1 MAAKEEAKDPRQVIE
16 RIRTEDYLLDIE
28 QESDR
33 VRRGARSLHKKLNS
47 ALELLSK
54 DLYSKKSHFVLE
66 LVQNADDNDYPKG
79 TVPKLTF
86 KLQPERLVLLNNE
99 VGFSERNVQALCSV
113 GDSSKAK
120 KSGYIGEKGIGFKS
134 VFTVSNAPEIHSNG
148 FHFRF
153 DRTDDA
159 NLLGYVVP
167 EWCEPDDEVKA
178 GSTAVVLPA
187 APGYK
192 FGQETIEDLDA
203 RLLLFLSKLKAIEL
217 EHEGARTSF
226 RRRDKNGLSH
236 LTTEVTRPGAEP
248 TTEETRFVRIPVD
261 FSMEKVPD
269 EKRPNVATTTVVLAF
284 PVDKAGA
291 ADPQPTSQVF
301 AFLPIRPVGFKFSI
315 QADFILSSSREDILT
330 DRAWNQL
337 LRGGIALAFKM
348 ALPTFKASD
357 ALAFSYLKYLP
368 ADGEISDTFFR
379 PVADSIVTQLAQT
392 ECLPSEGGAWRLPS
406 ELRIAEKRFRELFPS
421 ALALE
426 LFGFDYVDHR
436 VQGGNDLLRRL
447 GVKSLAFTDIF
458 GFFKAK
464 GEWLKA
470 QDTEWKGRFYA
481 YLADQDQQ
489 KLVAGL
495 SALPCIPTNS
505 GALVVPKESHVFQPL
520 SRGKKY
526 GFENEL
532 VIIDGDLIDA
542 AQSHSE
548 KVHALFA
555 ALQVKSDDPYDLVT
569 SHILPRHLG
578 EAWKTSEKKAL
589 VGHLRYIK
597 DKLKEYLEGAAV
609 AGKTESQAFQ
619 VLRDGIW
626 IGTKQSSD
634 QWLFDKPQHLYLS
647 DEYRPAFNIEAL
659 LGEDLPRSLL
669 VSPDYLAAKSK
680 DPEVEAESWRT
691 FLVRLG
697 VRVAPR
703 LDAVANGDSKCSLEL
718 QLLLSSPQ
726 ATTRRATLECLD
738 SNWSQYSNHLH
749 FASQVGRTVTQKET
763 QFSASL
769 RSMLAPTRKRV
780 SPPISEVF
788 YATPELKALFGDR
801 LIYIDAVLS
810 AQVLDACGVTHRL
823 DAKACLKRL
832 RQLKTEGGDTTPQ
845 LQALYRHL
853 EQFWDK
859 EGAVIKQAF
868 ALEGLIRIKGT
879 RPVWARP
886 TEVAWRS
893 NGPFL
898 DSLFPPLQ
906 GQYRDFSVFFNEK
919 LGIPKELPTGKW
931 VEALSRLEQIESIE
945 ERRRE
950 ALAIYKRANRDLTP
964 RFGRDEVPTPNWLGT
979 FETGEVYLNQRNLLV
994 SNSDQLFANDDPE
1007 RAALFIDE
1015 AEISFLAVSPEEVP
1029 RLDRLLNAAEVPRL
1043 SASVAVELMEAS
1055 DGRVESALTSK
1066 VRRAV
1071 PYLGRV
1077 LYAKSHE
1084 RFENAIQQGLFR
1096 ALRDLEVVEVSEL
1109 RLGITLTE
1117 ITKTT
1122 IADLV
1127 HSEDKILIRAKAR
1140 SIRDQLAMELC
1151 KLLEAPVEIADTFA
1165 RVLLEEDSDDVEDF
1179 LRVRRIAQL
1188 PADLIEALVGGDDQQ
1203 TFEDQTTGSGEEHQ
1217 SPTDIE
1223 ESVDERSTAEEE
1235 PPAAE
1240 PLPTRNADRNDRSP
1254 GRVEP
1259 ALGDEAA
1266 PVETTGKTVRGRSP
1280 VPDGSQPPEVPPRTM
1295 NSGSEP
1301 PELRPSSPS
1310 ASDAP
1315 SPRSGSQVANGGG
1328 EQKGGS
1334 TGAPETGGDQQVL
1347 PPSSPTGGAQ
1357 RWERGAPTGH
1367 PKAPRTKRGRGVRH
1381 RTKAGRLM
1389 SYADAPGDTNE
1400 ADTED
1405 QANAADRVALG
1416 KEAVDYF
1423 IATQAG
1429 RWKSLVPM
1437 PHENP
1442 GFDVKAVAHD
1452 GAEERIEVKGQSG
1465 AWTETGVALTPT
1477 ELEFAQKYR
1486 DRYWLCIV
1494 EHLQDEKRRFLY
1506 LVKDPYG
1513 QAQQFRFDSG
1523 WKTAAIGQAT
1533 VPLKPA
1539 VGLYIEMPGVGRG
1552 RILSVKKGTQLF
1564 KVHVLLDGGGQVNRL
1579 FNPTTMKLS
1588 AE

>member
-1 MAAKEEAKDPRQVIE
+1 MAAKEEPKDPRQVIE

-47 ALELLSK
+47 ALELLSM

-86 KLQPERLVLLNNE
+86 KLDPERLVLLNNE

-178 GSTAVVLPA
+178 GCTTVVLPA

-203 RLLLFLSKLKAIEL
+203 RLLLFLSQLKAIEL

-236 LTTEVTRPGAEP
+236 LTTEIARPGVEP

-269 EKRPNVATTTVVLAF
+269 EKRPDVATTTVVLAF
-284 PVDKAGA
+284 PVDEAGA
-291 ADPQPTSQVF
+291 ADPQPTSPVF

-337 LRGGIALAFKM
+337 LRSKIAVAFKT
-348 ALPTFKASD
+348 ALPTFKTSD

-392 ECLPSEGGAWRLPS
+392 ECLPSEGGTWRLPS
-406 ELRIAEKRFRELFPS
+406 ELRIADKRFRELFPS
-421 ALALE
+421 PLALE

-447 GVKSLAFTDIF
+447 GVKSLVHTDIF

-470 QDTEWKGRFYA
+470 KDTEWKGRFYA
-481 YLADQDQQ
+481 YLADLDLQ

-505 GALVVPKESHVFQPL
+505 GALVVPKKSHVFQPL

-542 AQSHSE
+542 AKNHSE
-548 KVHALFA
+548 NVHALFS
-555 ALQVKSDDPYDLVT
+555 ALQMKSDDPYDLVT

-578 EAWKTSEKKAL
+578 EAWKTSEDKAL

-597 DKLKEYLEGAAV
+597 DKLNEYLEGAAV
-609 AGKTESQAFQ
+609 AGKTETQAFQ

-626 IGTKQSSD
+626 IGTKQKSD
-634 QWLFDKPQHLYLS
+634 QWLFSKPQQLYLS
-647 DEYRPAFNIEAL
+647 DEYRPVFNIEVL
-659 LGEDLPRSLL
+659 LGEELPRSLL
-669 VSPDYLAAKSK
+669 VSADYLAAKAK

-703 LDAVANGDSKCSLEL
+703 LDSVANGDSKCSPEL
-718 QLLLSSPQ
+718 QLLLSSTQ
-726 ATTRRATLECLD
+726 STTRRATLECLD
-738 SNWSQYSNHLH
+738 SNWSQYSNHLN
-749 FASQVGRTVTQKET
+749 FSSISGRVVTQKET
-763 QFSASL
+763 QFSVSL

-780 SPPISEVF
+780 CPAISEVF
-788 YATPELKALFGDR
+788 YPTPELKKLFGDR
-801 LIYIDAVLS
+801 LTYIEAILS
-810 AQVLDACGVTHRL
+810 PQVLDVCGVTHRL

-853 EQFWDK
+853 EQFWGK
-859 EGAVIKQAF
+859 EGSVIKQAF
-868 ALEGLIRIKGT
+868 ADEGLIRIKGT
-879 RPVWARP
+879 HPVWARP

-898 DSLFPPLQ
+898 DSFFPPLQ
-906 GQYRDFSVFFNEK
+906 GQYRDFSGFFNEK

-945 ERRRE
+945 ERRSE

-979 FETGEVYLNQRNLLV
+979 FETDEVYLNHRNLLV
-994 SNSDQLFANDDPE
+994 SNIERIFADDDPE
-1007 RAALFIDE
+1007 TAALFVDE
-1015 AEISFLAVSPEEVP
+1015 ADISFLAVSPEEVP
-1029 RLDRLLNAAEVPRL
+1029 RLDRLLNATEVPRL
-1043 SASVAVELMEAS
+1043 SASVAVELIDAS
-1055 DGRVESALTSK
+1055 DGRVEPTLTSK

-1077 LYAKSHE
+1077 LYTKSHE
-1084 RFENAIQQGLFR
+1084 RFENAIEQGLFR
-1096 ALRDLEVVEVSEL
+1096 AIRDLEVVEVSEL
-1109 RLGITLTE
+1109 RLGITLAE
-1117 ITKTT
+1117 ITKTKVAD
-1122 IADLV
+1122 IA
-1127 HSEDKILIRAKAR
+1127 HSEGKILIRAKAR

-1151 KLLEAPVEIADTFA
+1151 KLLEAPAEIADTFA
-1165 RVLLEEDSDDVEDF
+1165 RVLVEENSDDVEDF
-1179 LRVRRIAQL
+1179 LRVRRIGQL
-1188 PADLIEALVGGDDQQ
+1188 PVDLMQALVGGDDQL
-1203 TFEDQTTGSGEEHQ
+1203 TFQDQSGGSGEDDQ
-1217 SPTDIE
+1217 SRSDDE
-1223 ESVDERSTAEEE
+1223 ESVEVRSAAEEE
-1235 PPAAE
+1235 PPAAVS
-1240 PLPTRNADRNDRSP
+1240 LPTQSAGRNHSDP
-1254 GRVEP
+1254 GRAEPGSGDGARSVEP
-1259 ALGDEAA
+1259 VTETVSGQSPA
-1266 PVETTGKTVRGRSP
+1266 PGGPRR
-1280 VPDGSQPPEVPPRTM
+1280 PEVPART
-1295 NSGSEP
+1295 NSGSESAD
-1301 PELRPSSPS
+1301 LRGSSPT
-1310 ASDAP
+1310 AGDAR
-1315 SPRSGSQVANGGG
+1315 SPRIGSQVANGGG
-1328 EQKGGS
+1328 EQEGGS
-1334 TGAPETGGDQQVL
+1334 GGMAHEEGGDQQVL
-1347 PPSSPTGGAQ
+1347 PPFSRTGGTQ
-1357 RWERGAPTGH
+1357 RSERSAFTGH
-1367 PKAPRTKRGRGVRH
+1367 SRTKQGRGVRH
-1381 RTKAGRLM
+1381 RTKSGRLM
-1389 SYADAPGDTNE
+1389 SYADAPGNANE
-1400 ADTED
+1400 ADAKD

-1416 KEAVDYF
+1416 QEAVEYF

-1437 PHENP
+1437 AHENP

-1452 GAEERIEVKGQSG
+1452 GVEERIEVKGQSG

-1477 ELEFAQKYR
+1477 ELEFAQRYR
-1486 DRYWLCIV
+1486 DRYWLCVV
-1494 EHLQDEKRRFLY
+1494 EHLKDEKRRFIY
-1506 LVKDPYG
+1506 LIRDPFG
-1513 QAQQFRFDSG
+1513 QTQQFGFDSG

-1539 VGLYIEMPGVGRG
+1539 VGLCIEMPGVGRG